1 MKLKHFL
8 IAGII
13 LIQNLAAQELQE
25 TEKELA
31 RLGINSIQLRTEEER
46 LAASDSFTMVLEEVL
61 LLEEAFTFPF
71 DAVKNLSKL
80 VSPDKDFRIFTWS
93 VPLKN
98 GSFAYYGKIM
108 LKADKGFDV
117 ITLTDNAI
125 DIEKPEFQL
134 LKPDHWYGAVYYDI
148 VKTKHKK
155 TTYYTLLGYR
165 PDNAEHH
172 EKVLE
177 VISSENLENLRFGA
191 KAFNTPLVNGIKYE
205 RPPFRLI
212 LRYNPK
218 TVALLRYQQNENRIV
233 MDHLAPPDASM
244 QKNWATYGPDFT
256 YDALNWDDGMWQLT
270 EGIAIEGQRQPTPP
284 APVEQGLP
292 DKK

>member
-1 MKLKHFL
+1 MKSNLFL
-8 IAGII
+8 IACI
-13 LIQNLAAQELQE
+13 LFFKGLTAQTLPDAERD
-25 TEKELA
+25 LA
-31 RLGINSIQLRTEEER
+31 RLGKNSIFLQTEAER
-46 LAASDSFTMVLEEVL
+46 LSASDSFTMLLEEIL
-61 LLEEAFTFPF
+61 LLEEAFTYPF

-80 VSPDKDFRIFTWS
+80 ISPDKNFRIFTWS

-98 GSFAYYGKIM
+98 GSFAFYGRIV
-108 LKADKGFDV
+108 LRADRGFDV
-117 ITLTDNAI
+117 ITLTDNAV

-165 PDNAEHH
+165 PNQAGHH
-172 EKVLE
+172 EKILE
-177 VISSENLENLRFGA
+177 VISTENLENLRFGA
-191 KAFNTPLVNGIKYE
+191 KAFNTPILNGIKYD

-218 TVALLRYQQNENRIV
+218 TVALLRYQQNENRII

-256 YDALNWDDGMWQLT
+256 YDALSWGDGMWQLT
-270 EGIAIEGQRQPTPP
+270 EGIAIEGQRQPAPP

-292 DKK
+292 DK